1 MISWIQ
7 KYFQRHFKWLFLGL
21 LACVIVSFVFITNTS
36 SGLGHA
42 APKTFTQPF
51 FGYDL
56 GRESDQ
62 RRVFGDANFSVLL
75 KAGFQALQGDQLQE
89 YALQRAA
96 SLALA
101 DQMQLPAP
109 TADQVSAYIA
119 QLPFFQNEQGQFDA
133 ARYQRFGDSLK
144 GNPQFTQADAAR
156 VLRED
161 TRVEQFQKL
170 LGGPGYVLPREVR
183 DQLVRAESSWSIQ
196 VASLDY
202 ASFAPDIAVTNEAID
217 RYFEENSFRY
227 QVPPRYRLSL
237 VEFKASDYTPSG
249 NPTEEQ
255 LRNFYNA
262 NPARFPAPA
271 DAAPTPTLTLTPAD
285 PAQPADNFAKVRA
298 QVEAALREEAALANA
313 SKVANDFTV
322 ALYEAKIAANSPQLT
337 TALSVRGLNA
347 KPLSPFT
354 LEAPP
359 AGLEWVAANLDQLE
373 RLNSSRHF
381 SDALRTPTGFAVVL
395 WHETLPAYQP
405 LLPEVRDRVVADYR
419 ESEKRKRFV
428 EQGRA
433 LQSRLQA
440 AVKAGTSFEQAA
452 KDAKLEV
459 ASHASFTFRQPPQGL
474 PFTLFT
480 AMESLGQG
488 GITSMVATNDKGFL
502 AYVQEKKE
510 PDVSPAGPRYADVRT
525 QLARFSAGATG
536 NAILTELIEAE
547 LRRSAPA
554 TSAP

>member
-7 KYFQRHFKWLFLGL
+7 RYFQRHFKWLFLGL

-42 APKTFTQPF
+42 APKTFKQPF

-56 GRESDQ
+56 GREDDQ

-75 KAGFQALQGDQLQE
+75 KAGFQALQGAQLQE

-101 DQMQLPAP
+101 DQLRLPAP
-109 TADQVSAYIA
+109 TPDQVSAYIA
-119 QLPFFQNEQGQFDA
+119 QLPLFQNEQGQFDA

-144 GNPQFTQADAAR
+144 GNPQFSQADAAR
-156 VLRED
+156 VLRD
-161 TRVEQFQKL
+161 DARVEQFQQL

-183 DQLVRAESSWSIQ
+183 DQLVRAESTWTIQ

-202 ASFAPDIAVTNEAID
+202 ATFDPAVTVNPEALA

-227 QVPPRYRLSL
+227 QVPPRFRLSL
-237 VEFKASDYTPSG
+237 VEFKSADFAPRGT
-249 NPTEEQ
+249 PTEEQ
-255 LRNFYNA
+255 LRTFYNA
-262 NPARFPAPA
+262 NPDRFPVPA
-271 DAAPTPTLTLTPAD
+271 DAAPAPTLALTPAS
-285 PAQPADNFAKVRA
+285 PAATVDNFPKVRG
-298 QVEAALREEAALANA
+298 QVEAALREQAALANA
-313 SKVANDFTV
+313 SKAANDFTV
-322 ALYEAKIAANSPQLT
+322 ALYEAKVPANSPQLSGAL
-337 TALSVRGLNA
+337 TARGLTA
-347 KPLSPFT
+347 RPLAPLD
-354 LEAPP
+354 LESPP
-359 AGLEWVAANLDQLE
+359 AGLEWTGSYVDQLE
-373 RLNSSRHF
+373 RLGADRHF
-381 SDALRTPTGFAVVL
+381 SDALRTPAGFAVLL
-395 WHETLPAYQP
+395 WHETLPSYQP
-405 LLPEVRDRVVADYR
+405 LLPEVRERVTADYR

-433 LQSRLQA
+433 LKARLEA

-452 KDAKLEV
+452 KDAKLTV
-459 ASHASFTFRQPPQGL
+459 ASHANFTFRQPPQGL

-488 GITSMVATNDKGFL
+488 RITDMVATNDRGFL
-502 AYVQEKKE
+502 AFVQEKKE
-510 PDVSPAGPRYADVRT
+510 PDTSPTGPRYADVRT

-536 NAILTELIEAE
+536 NAVLSELIEAE

-554 TSAP
+554 AAP